1 MSGPLSDTICAIATP
16 VGEGGVG
23 IIRISG
29 EKAVDIA
36 ASLVALRSGVPL
48 ASAASHTLHHADILD
63 QAGSTR
69 RAALDEA
76 LVAVMRGPKSY
87 TGEDVVELQCHGGMV
102 ILRTICEALVRA
114 GARLAEPGE
123 FTKRAFLNGRLD
135 LAQAEAVLDSIRA
148 KTAGSLRIAQ
158 EQLRGALS
166 KELDAVREALVGLL
180 AQVEAGIDFVEE
192 DIAFIPTAELTA
204 GLQRAQ
210 AAIGRLLAH
219 SREGRILREGVTAAI
234 IGRPNVGKSSL
245 LNALLKTDRAIV
257 TAIPGTTRDVL
268 EEVLNIRG
276 IPVRLLDTAGIR
288 DTADPVEQE
297 GVKRSRAAQEQ
308 ADLLLVVLDGSA
320 PLTEEDRSLLR
331 DACSHEDQKRL
342 VVVNKTDLPVRLDP
356 AQLPSEGPGWAI
368 VKISAKTGV
377 GLDDLRDQIRSVL
390 LSPDFEVRETVLVTH
405 LRHQIAL
412 QRTRDSLAAA
422 LASSDAKAAG
432 ELIAMDLRAAIDA
445 LGEITGAVSTD
456 DILDRIFSEFCI
468 GK

>member
-1 MSGPLSDTICAIATP
+1 MNGPLNDTICAIATP
-16 VGEGGVG
+16 IGEGGVG
-23 IIRISG
+23 IVRISG
-29 EKAVDIA
+29 EKAVDVA

-48 ASAASHTLHHADILD
+48 ASAASHALQHADILD
-63 QAGSTR
+63 PTDSTGR
-69 RAALDEA
+69 TPLDEA

-102 ILRTICEALVRA
+102 ILRTICEVLARA

-135 LAQAEAVLDSIRA
+135 LAQAEAVLDTIRA

-166 KELDAVREALVGLL
+166 HEIDAVRETLIGLL
-180 AQVEAGIDFVEE
+180 AHVEAGIDFVEE
-192 DIAFIPTAELTA
+192 DIAFIPTDELTA
-204 GLQRAQ
+204 GLHLAHG
-210 AAIGRLLAH
+210 AVSRLLAH

-276 IPVRLLDTAGIR
+276 IALRLLDTAGIR

-297 GVKRSRAAQEQ
+297 GVRRSRAAQEQ
-308 ADLLLVVLDGSA
+308 ADLVLIVLDGSA

-331 DACSHEDQKRL
+331 EACSHEDQKRL
-342 VVVNKTDLPVRLDP
+342 VVVNKTDLPIRLDP
-356 AQLPSEGPGWAI
+356 TLLSFEKPDCAV
-368 VKISAKTGV
+368 VKISAKTGY
-377 GLDDLRDQIRSVL
+377 GLDDLRDRIRML
-390 LSPDFEVRETVLVTH
+390 LLRPDFESRETVLVTH
-405 LRHQIAL
+405 LRHQTAL
-412 QRTRDSLAAA
+412 WRTLDALTAV
-422 LASSDAKAAG
+422 LASVEAKAAG

-456 DILDRIFSEFCI
+456 DILDRIFREFCI